1 MGKLSFC
8 SDVIVVQMIVTVVMV
23 VMVMVVMMMVVMVM
37 VVIGPNLL
45 SVSNVLNAFLLNC
58 SALPRGNTFEGG
70 NSQ

>member
-1 MGKLSFC
+1 
-8 SDVIVVQMIVTVVMV
+8 MIVTI

-37 VVIGPNLL
+37 VMVIMVVMVMVAIGPNLL

>member
-8 SDVIVVQMIVTVVMV
+8 SDVILVQMIVTV

>member
-1 MGKLSFC
+1 
-8 SDVIVVQMIVTVVMV
+8 MIVTV
-23 VMVMVVMMMVVMVM
+23 VMVMVVMMMVVMVMVVMVVMVM